1 VFSYRGDVVNVI
13 LAILIGSLSLV
24 LLGPEMQ
31 GMSLII
37 YYKRLNIICLVLE
50 LSHMLREGRER
61 SENGGDDSGES
72 EHDIEKDNG
81 LCVP

>member
-1 VFSYRGDVVNVI
+1 MCLATAGDVVNVI
-13 LAILIGSLSLV
+13 LAILIRSLSLA

-50 LSHMLREGRER
+50 LSHMLREGRKK
-61 SENGGDDSGES
+61 
-72 EHDIEKDNG
+72 EKKKKK
-81 LCVP
+81 